1 MTHQPVGE
9 LVTQVSDAVSQLKH
23 CLEQLD
29 MKALELAIAQAQV
42 AVDQLNAFPGGAEAV
57 LAQINQH
64 DSAERNTL
72 IAKLEQARQD
82 QDINAELI
90 RLAMQR
96 NAALQAHFAQQS
108 DSATYSQEGGV
119 PVSDPGKLLGRF

>member
-1 MTHQPVGE
+1 MPNPAAPD
-9 LVTQVSDAVSQLKH
+9 LVNQVADAVAKLRV

-29 MKALELAIAQAQV
+29 MKALEESIANAQLAIDA
-42 AVDQLNAFPGGAEAV
+42 LNAFPGGAEAV
-57 LAQINQH
+57 RSAINSLPEPDRDTLAQ
-64 DSAERNTL
+64 
-72 IAKLEQARQD
+72 KLEEARQD

-119 PVSDPGKLLGRF
+119 PVKDSGKLLGRF

>member
-1 MTHQPVGE
+1 MPNQAVAP
-9 LVTQVSDAVSQLKH
+9 LIDQVATAVRNLRT

-29 MKALELAIAQAQV
+29 VPALEQAIASAQI
-42 AVDQLNAFPGGAEAV
+42 AVDHLNAYPGGAHAMRD
-57 LAQINQH
+57 QINEF
-64 DSAERNTL
+64 AEPQRQAILQT
-72 IAKLEQARQD
+72 LEQARQD
-82 QDINAELI
+82 QEINAELI

-119 PVSDPGKLLGRF
+119 PLNDPGKLLGRF

>member
-1 MTHQPVGE
+1 MPSPAAPE
-9 LVTQVSDAVSQLKH
+9 LVNQVAAAVGRLRA

-29 MKALELAIAQAQV
+29 MKALEDSIAQAQV
-42 AVDQLNAFPGGAEAV
+42 AVNALNAFPGGADAV
-57 LAQINQH
+57 LAHINSLPQN
-64 DSAERNTL
+64 ERETL
-72 IAKLEQARQD
+72 VETLKQARQD

-108 DSATYSQEGGV
+108 ESATYSQEGGV
-119 PVSDPGKLLGRF
+119 PVKDSGKLLGRF